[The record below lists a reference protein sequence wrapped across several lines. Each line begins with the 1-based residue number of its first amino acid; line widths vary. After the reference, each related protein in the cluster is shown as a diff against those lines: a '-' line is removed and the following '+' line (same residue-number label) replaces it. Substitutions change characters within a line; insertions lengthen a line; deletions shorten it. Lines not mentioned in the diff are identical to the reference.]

1 MWQVIVSIAKVM
13 ATPLLA
19 IGYIP
24 QIISLYK
31 TKKTE
36 GISINFWYIL
46 NLGLLCMF
54 ILSLDIFIT
63 TGSVSMLI
71 AQSFN
76 LGLAI
81 VVMLQV
87 IYYRK
92 KQKEGEI

>member
-1 MWQVIVSIAKVM
+1 MWEIIVSIAKVL

-19 IGYIP
+19 LGYIP

-54 ILSLDIFIT
+54 ILSLDIFVG

-81 VVMLQV
+81 VVMVQV

-92 KQKEGEI
+92 NK